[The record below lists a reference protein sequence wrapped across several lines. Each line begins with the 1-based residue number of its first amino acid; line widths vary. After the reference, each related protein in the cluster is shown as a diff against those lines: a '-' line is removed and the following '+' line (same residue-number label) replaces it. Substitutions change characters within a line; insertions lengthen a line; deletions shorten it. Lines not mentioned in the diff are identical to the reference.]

1 MIELFDRGLLAVIL
15 TAIAAFV
22 AVGLIRR
29 SRTFTL
35 VGVAMLSWLV
45 VLKYLLPNVMPASWR
60 SVLWFGLTVALLGF
74 MWVAI
79 IQQPARLARRLG
91 FIRRSPEW
99 EYDVILAGLIDDF
112 NEKIAVARGLDEA
125 ARRRGGRPAE
135 AERATVQS
143 EARRILERLRSVAPP
158 TSGWADLV
166 NEYLQL
172 LELHME
178 HLGSPISEELEHR
191 FQNLNATAT
200 LHREQLRSS
209 YRANAS
215 SLFRWP

>member
-1 MIELFDRGLLAVIL
+1 MLELFDRGLLAGIL
-15 TAIAAFV
+15 AAIAAF
-22 AVGLIRR
+22 AGVGLIRR
-29 SRTFTL
+29 SRTFIL
-35 VGVAMLSWLV
+35 VGVVMLTWLL
-45 VLKYLLPNVMPASWR
+45 VLKYLLPHVMPASWR
-60 SVLWFGLTVALLGF
+60 SALWFGLTVTVLGF
-74 MWVAI
+74 MWVALV
-79 IQQPARLARRLG
+79 QEPARLARRLG

-125 ARRRGGRPAE
+125 ARQRGDRPAD
-135 AERATVQS
+135 AGRAAVQS

-158 TSGWADLV
+158 TIGWAALV

-200 LHREQLRSS
+200 LHRDQLRSS